1 MRKHS
6 YRANFILDTRRE
18 TEPLESLIEKIRRT
32 LAELGASIAQ
42 VNNEGQKNFERAV
55 NRHFASGLYLEI
67 IFEGMSS
74 LPAAIR
80 SKFQLDK
87 TVDRILIERC

>member
-6 YRANFILDTRRE
+6 YRANFILDTRHE

-42 VNNEGQKNFERAV
+42 VHNEGQKNFERVV
-55 NRHFASGLYLEI
+55 NRHFSSGLYLEI
-67 IFEGMSS
+67 LFEGLSS

-80 SKFQLDK
+80 SKFQLDR
-87 TVDRILIERC
+87 TVNRVLIERC